1 MAKRSVPLIVVAS
14 TSGPYAENVAAR
26 LRQDGSVVYVAH
38 SMYGCLRV
46 ATSVSP
52 DLVLLDPEFPP
63 RLEQLLNAHPVS
75 ARATVLHLTEER
87 ASRPAP
93 AVLHAA

>member
-1 MAKRSVPLIVVAS
+1 MTKRSVPLIVVAS

-26 LRQDGSVVYVAH
+26 LRQDGSVVYVTH
-38 SMYGCLRV
+38 SMHGCLRV
-46 ATSVSP
+46 ATSVAP

-63 RLEQLLNAHPVS
+63 RLEQLLNAHPTS

-87 ASRPAP
+87 TPRPVSV
-93 AVLHAA
+93 VLHAA